1 MGHLITLATSLNQW
15 ALDFQGNYE
24 RILASI
30 TISKERG
37 ATLRVGPELEIPGY
51 GCLDHF
57 LEGDTV
63 LHSWEVLAKILT
75 SDATM
80 GIVCDIGMPVVH
92 KNVIYNCRIIV
103 HDCKILLIRPKMW
116 LANDGNYR
124 ELRYF
129 TPWAKHRQWEDYY
142 LPRIIQAVTKQ
153 TKVPFGD
160 AVISTMDTCIGVE
173 LCEELFTPASPHIL
187 MGLDGV
193 EIFTNSSGSHHELR
207 KLYTRVEL
215 IKEATLKLG
224 GIYLYA
230 NQQGC
235 DGDRLYYDGCAMIA
249 VNGRVIAQGSQFSL
263 TDVEVVTATVDIEDV
278 RAHRAKSSRSMQAAS
293 SERYYRVEV
302 PFALTNGKFDEVRE
316 EDLVGL
322 IGTKSIDVRYHA
334 PEEEIALGPACWLWD
349 YLRRSR
355 TQGYFIPLSGGIDSC
370 ATAVIVYSMCRLVS
384 EAALRGEQQV
394 IADARRMTGEPD
406 SSYIPSDPREFANRI
421 FHTCYMGTE
430 NSSLETRRRAKQLS
444 EAIGSYHVDLNMDS
458 VVTAVRS
465 LFGYVTGFRPQFRSQ
480 GGSNA
485 ENLALQNIQARL
497 RMVLAYMFAQLLPW
511 VRGKSGGLLVLG
523 SANVDESLRGYLT
536 KYDCSSADINPIGGI
551 SKTDLKRFI
560 AYAKDAFD
568 LPILTSFLEAVPTA
582 ELEPIT
588 ETYVQSDEA
597 DMGMTY
603 DELSVFGRLR
613 KVEKCGPYST
623 FTKLV
628 HEWGAFLSPVQIAEK
643 VKLFFF
649 EHAKNRHKMTT
660 LTPSYHAESYSPDD
674 NRFDLRPFLYPSRF
688 PWQFKKIDEV
698 AAVLPDR
705 STVSVVDKTKTE

>member
-1 MGHLITLATSLNQW
+1 MKDENTPLDGKPAIGSLNQW
-15 ALDFQGNYE
+15 ALDFEGNYE
-24 RILASI
+24 RILQSI
-30 TISKERG
+30 RVAKERG

-57 LEGDTV
+57 LEGDTT
-63 LHSWEVLAKILT
+63 LHSWEILAKLLQSGVTLDIL
-75 SDATM
+75 
-80 GIVCDIGMPVVH
+80 CDVGMPVVH
-92 KNVIYNCRIIV
+92 KNVNYNCRVIIYN
-103 HDCKILLIRPKMW
+103 HKILLIRPKMW

-124 ELRYF
+124 EMRYF
-129 TPWAKHRQWEDYY
+129 TPWRKHREVEDHH
-142 LPRIIQAVTKQ
+142 LPRMIQAITGQ
-153 TKVPFGD
+153 LKVPFGD
-160 AVISTMDTCIGVE
+160 AVISTADTCIGVE

-224 GIYLYA
+224 GVYLYA

-249 VNGRVIAQGSQFSL
+249 VNGRIIAQGSQFSL
-263 TDVEVVTATVDIEDV
+263 NDVEVVTATVDIEDV
-278 RAHRAKSSRSMQAAS
+278 RAHRTKASRNMQAAGA
-293 SERYYRVEV
+293 ERYHRIEV
-302 PFALTNGKFDEVRE
+302 PFALSGPPELENYDHEGQKAYE
-316 EDLVGL
+316 
-322 IGTKSIDVRYHA
+322 VRYHR
-334 PEEEIALGPACWLWD
+334 PEEEIALGPACWMWD

-370 ATAVIVYSMCRLVS
+370 ATAVIVFSMCRLVS
-384 EAALRGEQQV
+384 EAASRGDEQV
-394 IADARRMTGEPD
+394 IADARRIVGEPET
-406 SSYIPSDPREFANRI
+406 SSYVPIDPREFCNRT

-430 NSSLETRRRAKQLS
+430 NSSPDTRKRAKDLG
-444 EAIGSYHVDLNMDS
+444 EAIGSYHIDLNMDT
-458 VVTAVRS
+458 VVNAVRT
-465 LFGYVTGFRPQFRSQ
+465 LFGFVTGVKPKFKAH
-480 GGSNA
+480 GGSGA

-497 RMVLAYMFAQLLPW
+497 RMVLAYMFAQLMPF
-511 VRGKSGGLLVLG
+511 VRGRTGGLLVLG

-551 SKTDLKRFI
+551 SKTDLKKFI
-560 AYAKDAFD
+560 AYAKNAFD
-568 LPILTSFLEAVPTA
+568 LPILVDFLDAVPTA

-588 ETYVQSDEA
+588 ETYVQADEA

-628 HEWGAFLSPVQIAEK
+628 HEW

-649 EHAKNRHKMTT
+649 EYARNRHKMTT
-660 LTPSYHAESYSPDD
+660 ITPAYHAESYSPDD

-688 PWQFKKIDEV
+688 PFQFKKIDDL
-698 AAVLPDR
+698 AGRLPDR
-705 STVSVVDKTKTE
+705 SQVDVSKGKKD

>member
-1 MGHLITLATSLNQW
+1 MGHHITVATSLNQW

-30 TISKERG
+30 VLAKEKG

-63 LHSWEVLAKILT
+63 LHSWEILAKLLT
-75 SDATM
+75 SDVTQD
-80 GIVCDIGMPVVH
+80 ILCDIGMPVVH
-92 KNVIYNCRIIV
+92 KNVNYNCRVIIYNQKV
-103 HDCKILLIRPKMW
+103 LLIRPKMW

-129 TPWAKHRQWEDYY
+129 TPWKKFRQTEEFW
-142 LPRIIQAVTKQ
+142 LPRMIKHITKQ
-153 TKVPFGD
+153 TTVPFGD
-160 AVISTMDTCIGVE
+160 AVISTWDTCVGVE
-173 LCEELFTPASPHIL
+173 LCEELFTPSSPHID

-207 KLYTRVEL
+207 KLNTRIDL
-215 IKEATLKLG
+215 IMEATEKLG

-249 VNGRVIAQGSQFSL
+249 VNGKVVAQGSQFSL
-263 TDVEVVTATVDIEDV
+263 NDVEVVTATVDIEDV
-278 RAHRAKSSRSMQAAS
+278 RAYRKRSSRSQQAAES
-293 SERYYRVEV
+293 PKYERIEV
-302 PFALTNGKFDEVRE
+302 PTALATD
-316 EDLVGL
+316 DLSIYGL
-322 IGTKSIDVRYHA
+322 LGPERPFEVRYHV

-355 TQGYFIPLSGGIDSC
+355 TQGYFVPLSGGIDSC
-370 ATAVIVYSMCRLVS
+370 ATSVIVYSMCRLVAQS
-384 EAALRGEQQV
+384 AAKGDKQV
-394 IADARRMTGEPD
+394 IADARRIAGEPED
-406 SSYIPSDPREFANRI
+406 SSYIPSDPREFCKRI

-430 NSSLETRRRAKQLS
+430 NSSIETRKRAKDLS
-444 EAIGSYHVDLNMDS
+444 EAIGSYHVDLNMDM
-458 VVTAVRS
+458 VVSAVRN
-465 LFGYVTGFRPQFRSQ
+465 LFGLVTGITPQFKVH

-497 RMVLAYMFAQLLPW
+497 RMVLAYMFAQLLPF
-511 VRGKSGGLLVLG
+511 VRGRSGGLLVLG

-536 KYDCSSADINPIGGI
+536 KYDCSSADINPIGAI

-560 AYAKDAFD
+560 GWAQHAFE
-568 LPILTSFLEAVPTA
+568 LPILGSFLDAVPTA

-613 KVEKCGPYST
+613 KVEHLGPYGVYM
-623 FTKLV
+623 KLV
-628 HEWGAFLSPVQIAEK
+628 REWGDHLSPTRIAEK

-649 EHAKNRHKMTT
+649 EYARNRHKMTT

-688 PWQFKKIDEV
+688 PFQFSKIDEI
-698 AAVLPDR
+698 AARLPDR
-705 STVSVVDKTKTE
+705 SVNPGPEKAKVE